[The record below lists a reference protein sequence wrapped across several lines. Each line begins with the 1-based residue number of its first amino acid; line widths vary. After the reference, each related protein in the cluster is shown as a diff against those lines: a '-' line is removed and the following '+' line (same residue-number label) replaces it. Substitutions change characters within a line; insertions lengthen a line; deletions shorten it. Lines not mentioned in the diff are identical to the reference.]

1 MIEIRFH
8 GRGGQGT
15 VVASKVLADALAKEG
30 NFVQAYPEFGV
41 ERRGAPVFSFI
52 RIDNKQIYDK
62 SRIYNP
68 DHVIVVDPTLVE
80 AIDITEGLKEGG
92 VIIINSEKNPASFKF
107 PAKFKV
113 ATINATGIA
122 VKHKLGTLAAPIVNT
137 AIIGAVIKVL
147 GLTKLESLLQAI
159 REGVPIRPE
168 DNVAAAKEAMKQP
181 RRPCNLGTSSE
192 VPPFKGWHFGER
204 PHF

>member
-52 RIDNKQIYDK
+52 RIDDKPIYDK
-62 SRIYNP
+62 SRIYTP

-80 AIDITEGLKEGG
+80 VIDVTEGLKDGG
-92 VIIINSEKNPASFKF
+92 WIIINSDKRPAEFKF
-107 PAKFKV
+107 PARFRV
-113 ATINATGIA
+113 ATINATEIA
-122 VKHKLGTLAAPIVNT
+122 VKHKLGTRAAPIVNT
-137 AIIGAVIKVL
+137 AIIGAVIRFL
-147 GLTKLESLLQAI
+147 NLTKLESLLEAI
-159 REGVPIRPE
+159 REGVPIKPE
-168 DNVAAAKEAMKQP
+168 DNVAAAREAYERAGAEMSP
-181 RRPCNLGTSSE
+181 EDASS
-192 VPPFKGWHFGER
+192 PG
-204 PHF
+204 